1 MRREPHERTYLDTRR
16 HGIVLLPALGRAFLI
31 AAIGG
36 FLVPLGSPFAFV
48 GALLVFVAALL
59 SLRAVWRWERTRVLL
74 TDEQL
79 ALVRGTVRRR
89 TAAVQLDRVG
99 AVEVDQSLVGRI
111 LGYGTLIAGPM
122 RITYV
127 PHARSLYRLAAT

>member
-1 MRREPHERTYLDTRR
+1 MRREPYERTYLDTRR
-16 HGIVLLPALGRAFLI
+16 HGIVLLPTLARAFLL

-36 FLVPLGSPFAFV
+36 FLVPLGSPFSLI
-48 GALLVFVAALL
+48 GALLVFVATLL

-89 TAAVQLDRVG
+89 TAAVHLDRVG
-99 AVEVDQSLVGRI
+99 AVEVDQSLVGRL
-111 LGYGTLIAGPM
+111 LGYGTLVAGPL